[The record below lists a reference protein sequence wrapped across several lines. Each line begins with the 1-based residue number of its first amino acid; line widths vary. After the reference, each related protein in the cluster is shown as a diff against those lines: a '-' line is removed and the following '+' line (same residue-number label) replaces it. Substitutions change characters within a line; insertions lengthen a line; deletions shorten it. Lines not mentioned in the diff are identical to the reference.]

1 MCALWIV
8 SYHHFAHKGFE
19 DYRFNII
26 EKVSRI
32 LDYFNKEKI
41 VRIILLLFDN
51 LKDNEACLELLSDIN
66 AMNILTKLQNRH
78 WVDKDITDLLESL
91 YKHIDANYKVFS
103 SITKFKKEVTNR
115 QLRWGPVHSEK
126 FWQENSYLFNEVD
139 NLKLIKVMVDMITP
153 SNEVDDR

>member
-1 MCALWIV
+1 M
-8 SYHHFAHKGFE
+8 
-19 DYRFNII
+19 
-26 EKVSRI
+26 
-32 LDYFNKEKI
+32 
-41 VRIILLLFDN
+41 
-51 LKDNEACLELLSDIN
+51 KDNEACLELLSDIN

-78 WVDKDITDLLESL
+78 WVDKDITDLLEVL

-126 FWQENSYLFNEVD
+126 FWQENSYLFNDVD